1 MINNILLDSCVW
13 IGLCDANDSLHQKA
27 FSLVEGLDS
36 DRLFLCDHVFA
47 EVMTRLRKKTG
58 KEGCFVF
65 LRFLKNFGMTINVSD
80 RDILLKCTS
89 IFLNKD
95 EDLSFTDCLLLAEAK
110 ANKMKIF
117 TFDRVLE
124 KALGELT

>member
-47 EVMTRLRKKTG
+47 EVMTRLRRKTG
-58 KEGCFVF
+58 KEGCFAF

-110 ANKMKIF
+110 ENKMKVL
-117 TFDRVLE
+117 TFDKILE
-124 KALGELT
+124 KALATG